1 MTTSFA
7 VRHALREAR
16 SGMRRFGMYTAAITL
31 GVAAL
36 VAINAYRANIVDA
49 VRTDAQRLLGGDV
62 RLQSDSPFPD
72 SVGALLDSLTQS
84 GARVAQVTATLSMG
98 TIRPLSTPDSGG
110 ARLVQLRAIDS
121 AYPFYDEWRTTPP
134 AAWPPHAEHREALV
148 EPSLLLQA
156 DAQIGDSIQLGRT
169 RFRIAGTVDNLPG
182 ELGFRGAAGPR
193 VYIARA
199 HLEGTGLVTLGSIT
213 RHQAFVQLDR
223 PADAQRFVDR
233 YHDRL
238 RGMQI
243 SFETAEQQGEE
254 LAEAVS
260 TLSRFL
266 GLVGLT
272 ALLLGGL
279 GVGSAVNVF
288 VREKRAVIA
297 TLRCLGATQAQAF
310 TAYLLQ
316 AALLGLAGATA
327 GVVLGTLVQAVL
339 PHLLQGALPF
349 DVDFRVRLV
358 PILSGLAVG
367 LLVAVLFA
375 LLPLLEIR
383 GITPLQA
390 IRQEVEPV
398 RRRFDPLRA
407 GAWLLLAAGVTA
419 LAIWQAGDWRPGIA
433 YAAAIATAILL
444 LLVCASVLVRVTRRW
459 FPERA
464 SFVVRQGIAS
474 LFRPHNQTT
483 AVTVAL
489 GFGVFIISAMLL
501 VQHNLVERFDVR
513 ALGTQPNLVG
523 FGIQA
528 GQRDSI
534 AATLSAAGAGARI
547 EPIVTARIAAI
558 NGVPVDSLLNSA
570 RARDIEPWA
579 LRREY
584 RNTYRDTLTA
594 TETLVAGEWF
604 DQEARGG
611 RGGSGSGDAP
621 DAARSGDESAPPR
634 SRDTASTARSG
645 DPSSPAPSGDAP
657 ARVSIEEGVAGSLD
671 VSIGD
676 RITWD
681 VQGREVESV
690 ITSVRQV
697 DWARLE
703 TNYFV
708 VFEPGSL
715 ERAPQ
720 SFVLLARLP
729 GDTARA
735 NMQRVLARAFPNV
748 TTIDLAAVQ
757 QTFER
762 IVFRAT
768 LGIRF
773 MGLFSV
779 IGGVLVLAGAIAAS
793 RYQRLRETVLLRT
806 LGAQRGQIR
815 AILLTEYAAL
825 GALAALAGGVLG
837 TGAAW
842 ALVRF
847 VFEFDF
853 VVPLL
858 PLALLIG
865 GTVLLAVL
873 VGAAGSRPIVRNT
886 PLEVLRG
893 LS

>member
-1 MTTSFA
+1 MTASFA

-16 SGMRRFGMYTAAITL
+16 SGMRRLGMYTAAIML
-31 GVAAL
+31 GVTAL

-49 VRTDAQRLLGGDV
+49 VRADAQRLLGGDI
-62 RLQSDSPFPD
+62 RLQSDRPLPD
-72 SVGALLDSLTQS
+72 SARAMLDSLVQS
-84 GARVAQVTATLSMG
+84 GARVAHVTATLSMG
-98 TIRPLSTPDSGG
+98 TIRPLSAPEAGS
-110 ARLVQLRAIDS
+110 ARLVQLRAVDPG
-121 AYPFYDEWRTTPP
+121 YPFYDEWYTTPEG
-134 AAWPPHAEHREALV
+134 AWPPTPERNDALV
-148 EPSLLLQA
+148 EPSLLLQT
-156 DAQIGDSIQLGRT
+156 DTQVGDSIQLGNA

-193 VYIARA
+193 VYIARE
-199 HLEGTGLVTLGSIT
+199 HLERTGLITLGSIT
-213 RHQAFVQLDR
+213 THQAFVRLDR
-223 PADAQRFVDR
+223 PVDAQRFVDR
-233 YHDRL
+233 YQDRL
-238 RGMQI
+238 RRAQI
-243 SFETAEQQGEE
+243 GVETAEEQGEE
-254 LAEAVS
+254 LAEAVG

-288 VREKRAVIA
+288 VREKRHVIA

-316 AALLGLAGATA
+316 AALLGITGATA
-327 GVVLGTLVQAVL
+327 GVFLGVAVQAAL
-339 PHLLQGALPF
+339 PYLLQGVLPF
-349 DVDFRVRLV
+349 DVAFRLRLT
-358 PILSGLAVG
+358 PILSGIVTG
-367 LLVAVLFA
+367 VVVAVLFA

-398 RRRFDPLRA
+398 RRRFDPMRA
-407 GAWLLLAAGVTA
+407 FAWLLLAVGVA
-419 LAIWQAGDWRPGIA
+419 VLAIWQAGGWRPGVA
-433 YAAAIATAILL
+433 YATAIAGAVLL
-444 LLVCASVLVRVTRRW
+444 LLACATLLIAATRRW
-459 FPERA
+459 FPARA
-464 SFVVRQGIAS
+464 GFAIRQGVAS
-474 LFRPHNQTT
+474 LFRPHNQTR

-489 GFGVFIISAMLL
+489 GFGVFIITAMLL
-501 VQHNLVERFDVR
+501 VQHNLVARFDVR
-513 ALGTQPNLVG
+513 TLGDQPNLVG

-528 GQRDSI
+528 TQRDSI
-534 AATLSAAGAGARI
+534 VATLHAAGASARI
-547 EPIVTARIAAI
+547 EPIVLARIAAI
-558 NGVPVDSLLNSA
+558 NGVPADSLLNSA
-570 RARDIEPWA
+570 GGRDIEPWA

-594 TETLVAGEWF
+594 TETLVAGAWF
-604 DQEARGG
+604 D
-611 RGGSGSGDAP
+611 SDA
-621 DAARSGDESAPPR
+621 DASRSGEGA
-634 SRDTASTARSG
+634 AG
-645 DPSSPAPSGDAP
+645 PAAGDAP
-657 ARVSIEEGVAGSLD
+657 ARVSIEEGVAASLN
-671 VSIGD
+671 VGLGD

-681 VQGREVESV
+681 VQGRPLESV

-720 SFVLLARLP
+720 SFILLTRLP

-735 NMQRVLARAFPNV
+735 AMQRALAQTFPNV

-762 IVFRAT
+762 IVDRAT

-779 IGGVLVLAGAIAAS
+779 IGGILVLAGAIAAS
-793 RYQRLRETVLLRT
+793 RYQRLRESVLLRT
-806 LGAQRGQIR
+806 LGAQRRQIQ

-825 GALAALAGGVLG
+825 GGLAAIAGGLLG
-837 TGAAW
+837 IAAAW
-842 ALVRF
+842 GLARF
-847 VFEFDF
+847 VFELDF
-853 VVPLL
+853 MIPLL
-858 PLALLIG
+858 PLVTLIA
-865 GTVLLAVL
+865 GTVMLTVV